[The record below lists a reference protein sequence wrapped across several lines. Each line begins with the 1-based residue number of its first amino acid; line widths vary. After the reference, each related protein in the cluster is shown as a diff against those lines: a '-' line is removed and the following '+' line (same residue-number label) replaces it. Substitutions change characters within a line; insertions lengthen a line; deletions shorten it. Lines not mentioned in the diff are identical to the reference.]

1 MATAGHPIV
10 FTVKSC
16 KGKALAQIYLH
27 KQLQRLRRSD
37 QWTMLGYDGNSE
49 LAEHLALK
57 YHSGHPSAID
67 NELLSQLC
75 FADLQNWK
83 NLCLQGEQAIKL
95 LGEVLDSGEL
105 DEQGSELLDWVM
117 MDYCRESG
125 KANKCR
131 RCLLCR
137 KVANLAILVPKSTAL
152 EAESIVSLHSFVHF
166 ERSQTVFRF
175 CRECELVL
183 SIYGSELI
191 LFRLSDEHVPV
202 LLNPADCIHG
212 RPVTYGRVFY
222 LHLIA
227 KLAQKLPL
235 AYTGYCSNWKDIYN
249 TFVACRQIFLSSDIN
264 NCTIKFPKVYLFPN
278 PNTWYVFMDPSSDF
292 CSFSFSKNATAM
304 ITSKQSIDKKGNAS
318 QFQFFMMHNDG
329 CSIMVDFKSEECVQ
343 LPSQYLINPA
353 GGCYL
358 LPHLKERWEA
368 FPQELVQGFCTL
380 ALVDERRSVY
390 QQILRL
396 EGIDFSNAQLRSTRF
411 WLPKKLFLSLLP
423 EEFSLEVDSDTI
435 RNIILPDGHKIL
447 CHSHDQNKNLTI
459 FLACATNSMGQKKQF
474 FIIFTCKLY
483 NYFIAAG
490 VFLRGDTTEI
500 INPLMFQLDEEV
512 KCVYQLLFQKFPP
525 RLLDN
530 LLRQMLV
537 SYGNF
542 GFEAV
547 TAYEEIT
554 R

>member
-1 MATAGHPIV
+1 MATAVHPIV
-10 FTVKSC
+10 SRIKSY

-27 KQLQRLRRSD
+27 KQLQRLQRND
-37 QWTMLGYDGNSE
+37 QWIMLGCDSNLERTEFSILKSISSHP
-49 LAEHLALK
+49 LAV
-57 YHSGHPSAID
+57 D
-67 NELLSQLC
+67 NDLLCQIC

-83 NLCLQGEQAIKL
+83 SLCSQGQQAIKL

-235 AYTGYCSNWKDIYN
+235 AYTGYCSNWKDVYN
-249 TFVACRQIFLSSDIN
+249 TFVACRQILLSHDIYN
-264 NCTIKFPKVYLFPN
+264 DTINFPKIYLFNN
-278 PNTWYVFMDPSSDF
+278 PNTWYVFRNPSSKF
-292 CSFSFSKNATAM
+292 CSFSSSRNVTAM
-304 ITSKQSIDKKGNAS
+304 IESNGKIGSSNDVH
-318 QFQFFMMHNDG
+318 FFMMHTEG
-329 CSIMVDFKSEECVQ
+329 CSIVVAPWKM
-343 LPSQYLINPA
+343 
-353 GGCYL
+353 
-358 LPHLKERWEA
+358 
-368 FPQELVQGFCTL
+368 
-380 ALVDERRSVY
+380 
-390 QQILRL
+390 
-396 EGIDFSNAQLRSTRF
+396 
-411 WLPKKLFLSLLP
+411 
-423 EEFSLEVDSDTI
+423 
-435 RNIILPDGHKIL
+435 
-447 CHSHDQNKNLTI
+447 
-459 FLACATNSMGQKKQF
+459 
-474 FIIFTCKLY
+474 
-483 NYFIAAG
+483 
-490 VFLRGDTTEI
+490 
-500 INPLMFQLDEEV
+500 
-512 KCVYQLLFQKFPP
+512 
-525 RLLDN
+525 
-530 LLRQMLV
+530 
-537 SYGNF
+537 
-542 GFEAV
+542 
-547 TAYEEIT
+547 
-554 R
+554 